1 MAKVL
6 VEFKNFTGHLG
17 ELAVGLE
24 TTRVERLSAFVVPIA
39 LVGHLFE
46 ILVKV
51 GCVALHE
58 HGINFAPSLLVE

>member
-17 ELAVGLE
+17 ELAIGLE
-24 TTRVERLSAFVVPIA
+24 TTRIEGLSAFVVPIA

-58 HGINFAPSLLVE
+58 HRVNLSPSLLIE